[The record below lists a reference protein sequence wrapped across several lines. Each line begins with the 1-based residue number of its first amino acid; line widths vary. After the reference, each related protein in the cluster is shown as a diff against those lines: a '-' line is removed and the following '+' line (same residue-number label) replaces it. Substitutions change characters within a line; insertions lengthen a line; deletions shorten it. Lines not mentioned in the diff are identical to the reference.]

1 MVVEKEELLEVGIQ
15 YHLGEFPRKA
25 TEQEATREQINKS
38 SEEGRNRNATLNKK
52 RSIYRSSFDG

>member
-1 MVVEKEELLEVGIQ
+1 MVVEKEELLEVGTQ

-52 RSIYRSSFDG
+52 RSIYRSSSDG

>member
-1 MVVEKEELLEVGIQ
+1 MVVEKEELLEVGTQ
-15 YHLGEFPRKA
+15 YRLGEFLRKA
-25 TEQEATREQINKS
+25 TEQEATREPINKS

>member
-1 MVVEKEELLEVGIQ
+1 MVVEKEELLEVGTQ

-38 SEEGRNRNATLNKK
+38 SEEGRNRNATLN
-52 RSIYRSSFDG
+52 